1 MLSQLVNRIEWFRA
15 IADFAFPPLCLG
27 CGVFCEEES
36 GICSD
41 CLRKIEVFEYPT
53 CLSCEQPIEQDDGC
67 ELCGDQSFPLFAF
80 ANYVSPLKEIIFRF
94 KFGGITTPAR
104 FFASAIAK
112 RFSERIRS
120 FDADLLVPVPLH
132 PTREY
137 SRGYNQAA
145 LLAEAL
151 QERLGIPCET
161 NRVVRTKKRKPQ
173 TKLRKPYREKNIG
186 GVFKVMVEPGESRRI
201 ILVDDIVT
209 TGATVREVRRVLVEA
224 GYEVV
229 GTIAAGHGI

>member
-27 CGVFCEEES
+27 CGVFCEEDS

-41 CLRKIEVFEYPT
+41 CLKRIEVFEYPT

-67 ELCGDQSFPLFAF
+67 DLCGGQSFPLFAF
-80 ANYVSPLKEIIFRF
+80 AYYVSPLKEIIFRF

-104 FFASAIAK
+104 FFANMIEE
-112 RFSERIRS
+112 RFSDRIRS
-120 FDADLLVPVPLH
+120 LDADLLVPVPLH
-132 PTREY
+132 PSREY

-145 LLAEAL
+145 LLAQSL
-151 QERLGIPCET
+151 QGRLEIPCET
-161 NRVVRTKKRKPQ
+161 DRVVRTKKRKPQ
-173 TKLRKPYREKNIG
+173 TRLRKPYREKNIE
-186 GVFKVMVEPGESRRI
+186 GVFKVIVEPGENRKV

-224 GYEVV
+224 GYEVA